1 MIENDGYSNICK
13 ESDLVEN
20 KGKRFIVNDVEIAV
34 FKYNNKIYALNNF
47 CPHQLSSV
55 LYNGFIENGF
65 ITCPLHGWQFNLA
78 NGFIKGGKNGVES
91 YDVRIENG
99 NVFVKITDKKY
110 SW

>member
-1 MIENDGYSNICK
+1 MIENDGYFNICK

-20 KGKRFIVNDVEIAV
+20 KGKRFIFNDIEIAV

-55 LYNGFIENGF
+55 LYKGFIEDGF

-78 NGFIKGGKNGVES
+78 DGFIKGGKNGVKS
-91 YDVRIENG
+91 YDVKIENG
-99 NVFVKITDKKY
+99 NVFINITEKKY